1 MQELAIFLF
10 VLSVSRY
17 QKPYLSASDQLAQLV
32 ERGIIV
38 TDRSQA
44 LGYLKQ
50 INYYRLSAYWYPFR
64 AKNQSILQDHFKPD
78 TYFQT
83 VIDLYLFDKKLRL
96 LTLDALESIEVAL
109 RTAVVFQI
117 GQHDPWAYRDP
128 MYLNGKFVKDG
139 KHKQWLQQ
147 LDDKVK
153 QSKETFVEH
162 FQLKYPSSDIPV
174 WIVVELLNF
183 GSLSIF
189 LSGMRHIDQCQITS
203 QYSIPRPDLL
213 VSWVR
218 TLSFVRNVCAHH
230 ARLWNKLLVSQPK
243 KLYPLEIKELD
254 HLNSD
259 TYKKFYF
266 AACICLFL
274 LKTIMPSSKW
284 AEQLKTHV
292 STFPQSCHV
301 SFFQSGFPS
310 TWESEQLWN

>member
-38 TDRSQA
+38 TNESQA

-64 AKNQSILQDHFKPD
+64 AQKQSILQDHFKPD

-117 GQHDPWAYRDP
+117 GQYDPWAYRDP
-128 MYLNGKFVKDG
+128 TYLNDKFVKDD
-139 KHKQWLQQ
+139 KHELWLQQ
-147 LDDKVK
+147 LDAKVK
-153 QSKETFVEH
+153 QSKESFVEH
-162 FQLKYPSSDIPV
+162 FRLKYPSSDIPI
-174 WIVVELLNF
+174 WIAVELLDF

-189 LSGMRHIDQCQITS
+189 LSGMRSVDQYQIAS
-203 QYSIPRPDLL
+203 QYGIPRPDLL

-230 ARLWNKLLVSQPK
+230 ARLWNKLLVIQPK
-243 KLYPLEIKELD
+243 KLHLLEIKELD
-254 HLNSD
+254 HLSSNS
-259 TYKKFYF
+259 YKKFW
-266 AACICLFL
+266 LFS
-274 LKTIMPSSKW
+274 I
-284 AEQLKTHV
+284 
-292 STFPQSCHV
+292 
-301 SFFQSGFPS
+301 
-310 TWESEQLWN
+310 